1 MLISSL
7 SYGEGQEWNTRPLNC
22 QEILAL
28 VLVFLLF
35 TTGAWVSPLTFAQLI
50 KLQNRD
56 LDYMN
61 KKSDLYQKK
70 QNKILIQGIIYVYVI
85 DILFI

>member
-1 MLISSL
+1 M
-7 SYGEGQEWNTRPLNC
+7 
-22 QEILAL
+22 
-28 VLVFLLF
+28 
-35 TTGAWVSPLTFAQLI
+35 GAWVSPLTFAQLI

-70 QNKILIQGIIYVYVI
+70 QNKILIQDIIYVYVI